1 MLSRMLLC
9 AVTALSGPG
18 DAPAAP
24 PPPDAYDVQIRY
36 HINAYRNEHIAQY
49 FEMLRYFK
57 NAGFVRDPDDVPP
70 DDEAEDSRYDR
81 MIGTIPA
88 DKARLLLGE
97 RHVEVVQLLPKGVKP
112 PADANAPVR
121 VDMQLAS
128 GFPPDRQRL
137 LPGQVKAAI
146 ADLKF
151 QEAVGYDRRGFTR
164 LLGTVPAGQL
174 DALLSDVRKRPGA
187 PKAPPLRSPH
197 LFWPIRLVEVRPDLP
212 PPAARPEPPAIPKGQ
227 EKLTPE
233 LRELVGDAKATA
245 PARLEVILARTPDD
259 GERGWADALLQGSP
273 GLVIEGRL
281 GPLVSVRVA
290 PGQAPVLAALP
301 DVTTVRLPRA
311 ARPRLETADK
321 VEGWEPLRA
330 SGLVRLHLLN
340 RKGQGTRLAV
350 IDGDFSGWRGLVG
363 KQLPEDTRL
372 IDLTRSR
379 NNDLEPDPDPGD
391 GKTLGH
397 GAHMALAVMAAA
409 PEVELVLI
417 RIDPAAPYMLQQVA
431 RAINGED
438 VASENLRNRLSRLD
452 AERFGLDQDLTAL
465 LEERRQLFKKFT
477 DVSQKPLLLKKKEKG
492 VLSLDEEAQ
501 LDEILKREA
510 YDKKQAEWDQ
520 RDKAYHDAAD
530 RYFTL
535 IKDLQNLKNVRV
547 VASGLVWNEG
557 HPADA
562 SSPLTRYFDD
572 HAFAAALWFQSAG
585 DARGQAWSGLF
596 RDDHGDGVMEFD
608 APDENRP
615 EAQWRR
621 ELDFLSWKPDG
632 GKATLDLPAGAR
644 ARLSLQWREAHDP
657 DAGRPGEDPYLK
669 PLADLR
675 IVLVYQPDPAGAKQ
689 PADDFEVV
697 AQSVGLPQRLE
708 ATPSSAVYE
717 QTVELR
723 VTKAGRYAVR
733 IEGAAPTSTRSS
745 DDPTIPAARKMFE
758 LHPRLFVETLEGPGR
773 VLLHDFVTE
782 VGTIGMPADSRALL
796 TVGAADSHG
805 LPEPYS
811 AGGPPYDVTLLF
823 KPDLL
828 AYDQVETDFKDAV
841 QGAGV
846 ATGFAAG
853 VAAVSRGPTS
863 RQSLGWRESLGIEPG
878 GVVRVP
884 ERVRSKE

>member
-1 MLSRMLLC
+1 M
-9 AVTALSGPG
+9 
-18 DAPAAP
+18 
-24 PPPDAYDVQIRY
+24 
-36 HINAYRNEHIAQY
+36 
-49 FEMLRYFK
+49 
-57 NAGFVRDPDDVPP
+57 
-70 DDEAEDSRYDR
+70 
-81 MIGTIPA
+81 
-88 DKARLLLGE
+88 
-97 RHVEVVQLLPKGVKP
+97 
-112 PADANAPVR
+112 
-121 VDMQLAS
+121 
-128 GFPPDRQRL
+128 
-137 LPGQVKAAI
+137 
-146 ADLKF
+146 
-151 QEAVGYDRRGFTR
+151 
-164 LLGTVPAGQL
+164 
-174 DALLSDVRKRPGA
+174 
-187 PKAPPLRSPH
+187 
-197 LFWPIRLVEVRPDLP
+197 
-212 PPAARPEPPAIPKGQ
+212 
-227 EKLTPE
+227 
-233 LRELVGDAKATA
+233 
-245 PARLEVILARTPDD
+245 ILARTPEDR
-259 GERGWADALLQGSP
+259 ERGWADALLQASP

-290 PGQAPVLAALP
+290 PGQAAVLAALP

-311 ARPRLETADK
+311 ARPRLETAESVK
-321 VEGWEPLRA
+321 GWEPLRA
-330 SGLVRLHLLN
+330 SGLVRLHSLN
-340 RKGQGTRLAV
+340 HKGQGTRLAV

-379 NNDLEPDPDPGD
+379 NDDLQPDPDPGD

-397 GAHMALAVMAAA
+397 GVHMALAALSAA

-431 RAINGED
+431 RAINGE
-438 VASENLRNRLSRLD
+438 VAASENLRNRLSKLD
-452 AERFGLDQDLTAL
+452 AERFGLDQDLTVL

-492 VLSLDEEAQ
+492 VLSIDEEAQ

-520 RDKAYHDAAD
+520 RDKEYHDAAE

-562 SSPLTRYFDD
+562 SSPLTRDFDD
-572 HAFAAALWFQSAG
+572 RAFGAALWFQSAG

-596 RDDHGDGVMEFD
+596 RDDDGDGVMEFD
-608 APDENRP
+608 APDEAHP

-621 ELDFLSWKPDG
+621 QLDFLSWKPDG

-675 IVLVYQPDPAGAKQ
+675 IVVLYQPDPTGAKR

-723 VTKAGRYAVR
+723 VVKTGRYAVR
-733 IEGAAPTSTRSS
+733 IEGTAPTSTRPS
-745 DDPTIPAARKMFE
+745 DDPTIPAARTMFE
-758 LHPRLFVETLEGPGR
+758 LHPRLFVESLEGPGR

-782 VGTIGMPADSRALL
+782 VGTIGMPADSRGVL
-796 TVGAADSHG
+796 TVGAADVHG

-828 AYDQVETDFKDAV
+828 AYDQVETGLKDPV
-841 QGAGV
+841 QGTGL

-853 VAAVSRGPTS
+853 AASVTRGPTS
-863 RQSLGWRESLGIEPG
+863 RQPSGWRESLGVDPG

-884 ERVRSKE
+884 DGWPRK